1 MARIYIRGK
10 VKEEQVGLLPQRE
23 DVLRYL
29 HAQTLDGTLSKEA
42 YDVISRAEYP
52 SLQLLSKMIP
62 DTLMVRILTIF
73 FTTKYTKPVMVESR
87 KLDQEDLAVLGER
100 LRQFFK
106 VFSLPDETLESV
118 LASEF
123 TVIKTRDEKM
133 ELHVPPQEAPV
144 EE

>member
-1 MARIYIRGK
+1 
-10 VKEEQVGLLPQRE
+10 
-23 DVLRYL
+23 
-29 HAQTLDGTLSKEA
+29 
-42 YDVISRAEYP
+42 
-52 SLQLLSKMIP
+52 
-62 DTLMVRILTIF
+62 MVRILTIF